1 MPDCSD
7 DMNREIY
14 ALIAITVCGGAVVML
29 FDIFRAVRAAGKSNA
44 FLTAAEDIAFWI
56 ISIYMVSK
64 CLWVFN
70 NGELRFFEAA
80 GFVIGAVLYILLLQ
94 KIILTVFTVIF
105 KNIFKFIHLICQIL
119 LTPPRFLY
127 KILLVPLYVRV
138 KRLISK
144 SNSHAQG
151 GI

>member
-1 MPDCSD
+1 MPDCSGN
-7 DMNREIY
+7 MNREIY
-14 ALIAITVCGGAVVML
+14 ALIAVTVCGGAVVML
-29 FDIFRAVRAAGKSNA
+29 FDVFRAIRAAVKSNA
-44 FLTAAEDIAFWI
+44 VLTAAEDIAFWI
-56 ISIYMVSK
+56 ISIYMVSR
-64 CLWVFN
+64 CLWEFN

-94 KIILTVFTVIF
+94 KGILRIFTVIF

-127 KILLVPLYVRV
+127 KILLVPLYKTL

-144 SNSHAQG
+144 LRLCKRH
-151 GI
+151 